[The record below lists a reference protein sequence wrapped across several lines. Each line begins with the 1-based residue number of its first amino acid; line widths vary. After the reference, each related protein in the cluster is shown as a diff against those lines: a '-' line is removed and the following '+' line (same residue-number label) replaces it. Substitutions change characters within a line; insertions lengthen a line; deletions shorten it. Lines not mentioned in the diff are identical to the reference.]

1 MYYLAELAL
10 NGALVGLM
18 YSLVAAGIV
27 LVYKSSGVVNLAQGA
42 FVMAGAYL
50 VWAGLALLRLPAV
63 AAVALAA
70 AAMGALGW
78 LVERV
83 ALRRMIGQP
92 PLMVLMLTLGLE
104 VALRGL
110 FPGVWGAE
118 TKPLDLSISQAP
130 LAVGEVLV
138 NRTYLAGAGVAA
150 VAVAALSLLFRT
162 RPGVALRAV
171 SDDHLAAW
179 AVGISVER
187 AVASSWAMGGAL
199 AAVVGALWG
208 MVQGV
213 DWSLS
218 LLLVKALSVA
228 VLGGLDSLP
237 GVVLAGMAVGVAE
250 SVVSGY
256 IDPLVG
262 GGTKEVVAAL
272 VIFLTVV
279 VRPYGLF
286 GREVIER
293 L

>member
-50 VWAGLALLRLPAV
+50 VWAGLGLLRLPAV
-63 AAVALAA
+63 AAVAVAA

-187 AVASSWAMGGAL
+187 AVATSWAMGGVL

-272 VIFLTVV
+272 VIFLTVL